1 MNFCRKRNNNNFQD
15 IFKPSILETN
25 KTCVDVNLNNTV
37 LMHKRNE
44 ILQTEDKNNDLLS
57 SKLDFNFLLKLE
69 TTKILC
75 IAH

>member
-1 MNFCRKRNNNNFQD
+1 MS
-15 IFKPSILETN
+15 SIVDLMPEV
-25 KTCVDVNLNNTV
+25 CVCGFLIIVYNNTV